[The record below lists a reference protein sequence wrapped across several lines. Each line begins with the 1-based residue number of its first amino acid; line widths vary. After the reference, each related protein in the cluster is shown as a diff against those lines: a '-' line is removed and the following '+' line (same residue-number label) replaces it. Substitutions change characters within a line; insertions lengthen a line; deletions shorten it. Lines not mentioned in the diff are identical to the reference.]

1 MTEGS
6 TRGCYVHACRTGR
19 AAGVSRGGGPTARR
33 RDGATTPPNTPPTAA
48 PGHSRGAR
56 GCGAQVRL
64 LRNARHMA
72 REELPVGPRTSPA
85 RGPAP
90 TNKWQPVVELWPP
103 PLLVAPQVVI
113 QRPRLL
119 ASSTTAHNGLRA
131 KWFTFE
137 QGPPQ
142 DVPVEGYIRTGDRLA
157 GPPVKV
163 REQGRKTAASGGGD
177 CEPRSVA
184 ADRPALRSD
193 NLAHRPGRCWGP
205 QSALCPP
212 SHPSQLRQRASG
224 RRRRRAEW
232 NEAAAWFDPLQR
244 SCGDHGCEFF
254 HRNRVAVLVRQGSNR
269 LGAMELL
276 FEGGKEVGIDLRLL

>member
-33 RDGATTPPNTPPTAA
+33 RDDAAQHTTDSSAGPLPW
-48 PGHSRGAR
+48 GEG
-56 GCGAQVRL
+56 VRC
-64 LRNARHMA
+64 A
-72 REELPVGPRTSPA
+72 
-85 RGPAP
+85 GPAP
-90 TNKWQPVVELWPP
+90 SERAAHGARRAACGATHEPSAGSRANEQVAAGRGALAP